1 MKLNILFSCAG
12 RRNYLINYFRKALNG
27 NGLVIATD
35 YQLNAPALID
45 ADIAFKVPDIY
56 DDMYI
61 PRLKEIIKE
70 YNVNAV
76 ISLNDLELPII
87 SKHKQELE
95 NLNTKVIIS
104 NEDVIDISF
113 DKWKTY
119 QFLKK
124 IGLNTPETFKSL
136 DSAIKAIEQR
146 TLKFPLVI
154 KPRWGSGSIAIEYP
168 ESLEELKIG
177 YKLQKFKINRTILN
191 TVNSQAI
198 EESILIQEKLVGKE
212 FGLDVVNNF
221 NGKYFASFVKEK
233 IAMRSGE
240 TDKARS
246 VINEDFEKL
255 GEIIGSKLK
264 HIGNMDVDAFKMND
278 KLFILELN
286 PRFGGGYPFSHQ
298 AGANITAVYLD
309 WLKGHSDHKVKKHI
323 DYKENI
329 TFSKCDRLIK
339 VYNKNDN

>member
-198 EESILIQEKLVGKE
+198 E
-212 FGLDVVNNF
+212 D
-221 NGKYFASFVKEK
+221 ASFVKEK